1 MKAPATPAGQSAFV
15 QIDGLRK
22 SFGGV
27 AAVNNV
33 SFGVEQGHT
42 LALLGPSGC
51 GKTTILRCL
60 AGLERPEAGAISIAG
75 KRVYDSTQGID
86 LVPEKRDLG
95 IVFQSY
101 AVWPHMTV
109 AENVAFPLRV
119 RGVGK
124 AERRERARKILDV
137 VGLAG
142 FEDRSA
148 TLVSGGQQQR
158 IALARALVH
167 EPPLV
172 LFDEALSN
180 LDAQLREHMRLEL
193 KALQDRLGFT
203 AIYVTHDQ
211 AEAFGL
217 AERVVVMNRGAIET
231 IGGAQEVFHRPA
243 TPFVAQFLG
252 LNVQPGRAVRVA
264 DGHVA
269 VALADGLTITGKLAQ
284 AQAVREGDPV
294 LACVRKEHVR
304 LAAGGGVDHY
314 PATVVTASF
323 LGLQEEYILDLSGVR
338 FRAIQPAAGLAAGA
352 TVPVELRPDECLI
365 FAQPEDTNGSAT
377 A

>member
-1 MKAPATPAGQSAFV
+1 VSTDIPSGFV
-15 QIDGLRK
+15 QIDALSK
-22 SFGGV
+22 SFGGI
-27 AAVNNV
+27 AAVNGV
-33 SFGVEQGHT
+33 SFGVERGHT

-60 AGLERPEAGAISIAG
+60 AGLERPESGAIRIAG
-75 KRVYDSTQGID
+75 KTVYDGAQGID
-86 LVPEKRDLG
+86 LVPEQRDLG

-109 AENVAFPLRV
+109 ADNVAFPLRV
-119 RGVGK
+119 RGVAK
-124 AERRERARKILDV
+124 AERRERARKILEL

-217 AERVVVMNRGAIET
+217 AERVVVMNRGAIEA
-231 IGGAQEVFHRPA
+231 IGRATEIFHRPG

-252 LNVQPGRAVRVA
+252 LNVQAGRAGRVSG
-264 DGHVA
+264 DRVE
-269 VALADGLTITGKLAQ
+269 VALADGLVITGRAADGHGL
-284 AQAVREGDPV
+284 REGDPV
-294 LACVRKEHVR
+294 LACIRKEHVR
-304 LAAGGGVDHY
+304 LADGSGDGANQH
-314 PATVVTASF
+314 PATIVTASF
-323 LGLQEEYILDLSGVR
+323 LGLQEEYILDLKGVR
-338 FRAIQPAAGLAAGA
+338 LRAIQPAAGLAAGA
-352 TVPVELRPDECLI
+352 AVRVELRPDECLV
-365 FAQPEDTNGSAT
+365 FARREG
-377 A
+377 